1 MFVVSAGAYLL
12 LIAGEPGLIVVAALL
27 AGSFG
32 WAWPGALN
40 LAVVQMSPE
49 APAWAVGVMLGGLF
63 AGAVVGPLTIGLLGD
78 HGHFAAAWILCSL
91 FALLAAGTVL
101 AVRRAGYRS

>member
-1 MFVVSAGAYLL
+1 LL
-12 LIAGEPGLIVVAALL
+12 TTGEPALIVSAALL

-40 LAVVQMSPE
+40 LAVVQHSPD

-63 AGAVVGPLTIGLLGD
+63 AGAVVGPLIIGVLSD
-78 HGHFAAAWILCSL
+78 HGHFTAGWVLCSV
-91 FALLAAGTVL
+91 FALLAGATVL